1 MSNKYVEIQDKWR
14 NFIEQEGVKFGNC
27 EEHSHVPSDWD
38 VECWIDDYINEHKDA
53 ETEDFGLGGE
63 EEWEAEMMEWIVEA
77 ELYTV
82 EERQDYISKWH

>member
-1 MSNKYVEIQDKWR
+1 MSNKYVEIRDKHR
-14 NFIEQEGVKFGNC
+14 NFIEQEGVNVEVGSNL
-27 EEHSHVPSDWD
+27 PSDWD

-53 ETEDFGLGGE
+53 ETEDFGMGGE

-82 EERQDYISKWH
+82 EQRQDYISEWY